1 MKNFYEKTPH
11 LGEGTAWSVMNFL
24 LTQVKRH
31 RGLTTFI
38 EKNGVNGRWLKPDDP
53 YNIRITKLM
62 KIFEKK
68 AHYQTDDEFLEEWN
82 AMGELIL
89 SLSRVSH
96 HLKSFL

>member
-1 MKNFYEKTPH
+1 MKKIYEKTPQ
-11 LGEGTAWSVMNFL
+11 LGEGLAWSVMNFL
-24 LTQVKRH
+24 FTQVKRH
-31 RGLTTFI
+31 RGLTRFI
-38 EKNGVNGRWLKPDDP
+38 ETHGVNGRWLKPDDP

-62 KIFEKK
+62 KIMEIK
-68 AHYQTDDEFLEEWN
+68 ARYQTDEEFLEEWN

>member
-1 MKNFYEKTPH
+1 MKNFYEKTPQ
-11 LGEGTAWSVMNFL
+11 LGEGIAWSVMNFL